1 VHRKSLDFCLIP
13 HPATTDNVESGKN
26 FELWMELNFL
36 RPWNFCRRR
45 SIDTDTPG
53 AGAVC
58 TEMPV

>member
-1 VHRKSLDFCLIP
+1 
-13 HPATTDNVESGKN
+13 
-26 FELWMELNFL
+26 MELNFL

-58 TEMPV
+58 TEMPA